1 MFASNGDSAWF
12 VGMLV
17 LPVTPAGSNKE
28 PAVQLYQANCV
39 ANLHGHLLWQEN

>member
-28 PAVQLYQANCV
+28 PAVPLYQANSV
-39 ANLHGHLLWQEN
+39 ANLHGNLLWQEN

>member
-17 LPVTPAGSNKE
+17 LPVTPAGSNK
-28 PAVQLYQANCV
+28 PAVPLYQANSV